1 MLVLVSSQYNFEMLR
16 EKMSFIRKIAKERE
30 QQSKDKSAENESSGS
45 ANIQGIDL
53 KLMFQ
58 WCLELLFISNFI
70 TIKSSDSVELK
81 IPNFKL
87 ISNQFP
93 IFLSYFSATSILK
106 IIRLSTG
113 VGPWNV
119 RLSSFRTSNRRLN

>member
-58 WCLELLFISNFI
+58 
-70 TIKSSDSVELK
+70 
-81 IPNFKL
+81 
-87 ISNQFP
+87 
-93 IFLSYFSATSILK
+93 
-106 IIRLSTG
+106 
-113 VGPWNV
+113 
-119 RLSSFRTSNRRLN
+119 